1 MRQREGPRRVQR
13 VEHRFVEFVPEQL
26 EPNRLYISMDYGTVV
41 HSCLCGCGQRVITPL
56 TPTDWHL
63 DYDGE
68 TVSLSRSIGNWS
80 FPCRSHYWIERS
92 RVHWAGA
99 WPKDRIEA
107 NRARDLELKR
117 RFYEG
122 GSLGGILDQSDAQGF
137 ERPQD
142 AAAGWRRRLRAWLL
156 RR

>member
-1 MRQREGPRRVQR
+1 MRGPRRVKC
-13 VEHRFVEFVPEQL
+13 VVHRFVEFVPEQL
-26 EPNRLYISMDYGTVV
+26 EPNTLYISMDYATVV

-56 TPTDWHL
+56 TPTDWQL

-68 TVSLSRSIGNWS
+68 TVSLSRSVGNWS

-92 RVHWAGA
+92 RVHWAHA
-99 WPKDRIEA
+99 WSKEKVEA
-107 NRARDLELKR
+107 NRAFDLKRKR

-122 GSLGGILDQSDAQGF
+122 GSRGTVRDEPEAQGSG
-137 ERPQD
+137 RPDD
-142 AAAGWRRRLRAWLL
+142 AVAGWRRRLRAWLS

>member
-1 MRQREGPRRVQR
+1 MQR

-26 EPNRLYISMDYGTVV
+26 EPNTLYISMDYATVV

-63 DYDGE
+63 AYDGE

-80 FPCRSHYWIERS
+80 FPCRSHFWIEHS

-99 WPKDRIEA
+99 WSKDKIEA
-107 NRARDLELKR
+107 NRAADLELKR
-117 RFYEG
+117 RYYEG
-122 GSLGGILDQSDAQGF
+122 GSRKPVLDESDAQGF
-137 ERPQD
+137 DRPD
-142 AAAGWRRRLRAWLL
+142 EAAAGWRRRLRSRLS